1 MQRCSIGAVDITL
14 LPAEGSRGVDTFSVA
29 VIERAESFGAL
40 LGVFRGVEA
49 EHRGRSRCF
58 VTLDGLNQCL
68 YTSGHARDANEL
80 DEGVG
85 YPEKDTREALAMYDA
100 ALFTAVGAALRRSGG
115 AASWESVCGSL
126 VVASDDVDA
135 LVAMNRDP
143 GCVLDKR
150 HIVQCLPTDDGADL
164 LANIP
169 NGYFDGDL
177 DPFQCHAV
185 ARRLSERHGYEMFGI
200 GASALGFLSV
210 VDSGERDWDALVG
223 DLQEL
228 YGRRDS
234 GAWEG
239 LVPLLRESPVL
250 LLGYTED
257 FAALVEGAGRR
268 RPA

>member
-1 MQRCSIGAVDITL
+1 MSAVDITQ

-40 LGVFRGVEA
+40 LAAFRGVEA
-49 EHRGRSRCF
+49 EHRARGRCF

-68 YTSGHARDANEL
+68 YTSGHARDANGL
-80 DEGVG
+80 DAGVE
-85 YPEKDTREALAMYDA
+85 YPEQDTRETLAKYDA
-100 ALFTAVGAALRRSGG
+100 ALFEAVGAVLRKSAGG
-115 AASWESVCGSL
+115 VSWESVCGSL
-126 VVASDDVDA
+126 VVSPDDVEA
-135 LVAMNRDP
+135 LMSMNRDP
-143 GCVLDKR
+143 GCVLEEF

-185 ARRLSERHGYEMFGI
+185 ARRLSERHGYMLFGI

-210 VDSGERDWDALVG
+210 GGSAERDSAERGFAERDWDALVA
-223 DLQEL
+223 DLQAL
-228 YGRRDS
+228 YGHQDS
-234 GAWEG
+234 AAWAA

-257 FAALVEGAGRR
+257 FAELVEEE
-268 RPA
+268 

>member
-1 MQRCSIGAVDITL
+1 MGAVDITR

-40 LGVFRGVEA
+40 LEAFRAVEA
-49 EHRGRSRCF
+49 EHRARGRCF

-68 YTSGHARDANEL
+68 YTSGHARDANGL
-80 DEGVG
+80 GDGVE
-85 YPEKDTREALAMYDA
+85 YPAEDTREALVAYDT
-100 ALFTAVGAALRRSGG
+100 ALFEAVGAALQKSAG
-115 AASWESVCGSL
+115 AVSWESVCGSR
-126 VVASDDVDA
+126 VVASGDVEA
-135 LVAMNRDP
+135 LVAMNRDL

-169 NGYFDGDL
+169 NGYFEGDL

-185 ARRLSERHGYEMFGI
+185 ARRLSERYGYALFGI

-210 VDSGERDWDALVG
+210 IDSGERDWDALVA
-223 DLQEL
+223 DLQQL
-228 YGRRDS
+228 YEHRDS
-234 GAWEG
+234 TAWEG
-239 LVPLLRESPVL
+239 LVPLLRESSVL

-257 FAALVEGAGRR
+257 FAALVEGE
-268 RPA
+268 